1 MQGKTGILESK
12 MEEKGIKKRL
22 TIDFLSE
29 II

>member
-1 MQGKTGILESK
+1 MQGKTGMLERE
-12 MEEKGIKKRL
+12 MEEKGTKKRL